1 MIDDLVDFFAVDR
14 IRQGDT
20 HVAVAK
26 GFSQGGFWG
35 VPVEVVCRTAI
46 WTGDPQFEFALFFFG
61 SQRGKHVDT
70 RVAAKQVEF
79 AVDKFEQDNLGILD
93 DGKFDAVCIGQLIAR
108 CVNFPVVGVAF
119 IDDALTANP
128 FDGDPGG

>member
-14 IRQGDT
+14 IRQGYA

-35 VPVEVVCRTAI
+35 VPIEVVCRTAV

-61 SQRGKHVDT
+61 AQGGKHVDT
-70 RVAAKQVEF
+70 RVSPKQVEF
-79 AVDKFEQDNLGILD
+79 AVDKFEQDNLGVLD
-93 DGKFDAVCIGQLIAR
+93 DGKFDAVGIRQLIAG
-108 CVNFPVVGVAF
+108 CVDFPVVGLSL
-119 IDDALTANP
+119 IHI
-128 FDGDPGG
+128 